1 MHIARFEA
9 AAGLQRRDFDHF
21 SDFYPQP
28 QVQLAYGRND
38 GEDKIDFA
46 NVTLHAADGLPIVL
60 LERLDH
66 LIEYVDCDRENR
78 QIALA
83 FKSRDAFG
91 RAINAWEFVNNQDEE
106 EHRFLLITNHDRC
119 STADDRQPHMY
130 VHRWLLGVPLT
141 NIISASLIFNKIR
154 HFSRFS

>member
-9 AAGLQRRDFDHF
+9 AAGLQRRDFDCF

-28 QVQLAYGRND
+28 RVQLAYGLNN
-38 GEDKIDFA
+38 GEDNIDFA

-66 LIEYVDCDRENR
+66 LMEHVDCDRQNG

-83 FKSRDAFG
+83 FRSRDAFR
-91 RAINAWEFVNNQDEE
+91 RAVNAWGFVNDRDEE

-119 STADDRQPHMY
+119 STGDDRQPHM
-130 VHRWLLGVPLT
+130 
-141 NIISASLIFNKIR
+141 
-154 HFSRFS
+154 